1 MATVR
6 ELKKDIR
13 FLTEQLLVDTL
24 EVSEVV
30 NEKDKQQILDLVIE
44 ISKFHNELIGRV
56 NHPDGKENPKLVKS
70 YFGKISSDLL
80 TGSNDFYAKI
90 GKLIPE

>member
-1 MATVR
+1 MATIR
-6 ELKKDIR
+6 NLKKDVR
-13 FLTEQLLVDTL
+13 FLTEQLLTDTL

-30 NEKDKQQILDLVIE
+30 NEKDKQQVLDLVIE
-44 ISKFHNELIGRV
+44 IARFHNELIGKI

-70 YFGKISSDLL
+70 YFRKISLDLL
-80 TGSNDFYAKI
+80 SGSNDIYAKI